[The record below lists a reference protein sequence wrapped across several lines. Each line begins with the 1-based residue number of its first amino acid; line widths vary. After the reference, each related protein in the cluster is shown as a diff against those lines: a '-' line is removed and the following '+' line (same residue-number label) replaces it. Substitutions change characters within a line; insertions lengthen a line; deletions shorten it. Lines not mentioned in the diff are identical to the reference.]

1 MFGKNKKANYFYEC
15 FYDLGKCAMD
25 CFNTLS
31 AGMKSFTPDMDLLK
45 LKDDVHALEHLADEK
60 KEVYEEQLAKEFITP
75 IDRED
80 IFLLL
85 DAIDDLTD
93 SIDEIS
99 YKMYLRNYRALPP
112 KTNMFID
119 ETYKCMEHLL
129 DVLKNINHF
138 TDKDIIYPLIQ
149 KVKSDEQQMDHL
161 YETEVHNL
169 YISGNTYDKSRF
181 DERIYAYFENITDK
195 CRDICKEIIIIMYKN
210 L

>member
-1 MFGKNKKANYFYEC
+1 MFGKNKKANYFYDC
-15 FYDLGKCAMD
+15 FYNLGLISMECYE
-25 CFNTLS
+25 TLS
-31 AGMKSFTPDMDLLK
+31 SGMKTFTPTMDLLK
-45 LKDDVHALEHLADEK
+45 FKNEVHIIEHKGDEQ
-60 KEVYEEQLAKEFITP
+60 KEIYEEQLAKEFITP

-93 SIDEIS
+93 AIDEIS

-112 KTNMFID
+112 KTDLFID
-119 ETYKCMEHLL
+119 ETHKCMEHMLN
-129 DVLKNINHF
+129 VLKNINHIS
-138 TDKDIIYPLIQ
+138 DKEILYPLIQ
-149 KVKSDEQQMDHL
+149 IVKEDEQNMDRL

-169 YISGNTYDKSRF
+169 YVTGNAYDKSRF

-195 CRDICKEIIIIMYKN
+195 CRDICKEIIIIMYKS